1 LLSEKEKGE
10 QDPPPDLTAASSFTQ
25 KVEGTKILE
34 TVDHIKRWRAY
45 IRSSDPN
52 MIHYWN
58 LALPHHLFAVI
69 LVANV
74 VAVLA
79 PKQLQAELILP
90 TSPLHFATLVG
101 NPIAAVC
108 TAAVKVAQK
117 GIAKAGELRSWLRQ
131 LSELQRS
138 FGVGVGDGEVEVED
152 LGELVLRREVLEELL
167 DGVEDWE
174 EDDEDLVL
182 DVEVRD
188 DEEEE
193 RGVCETQ
200 RTCPIER
207 SQFASREGF
216 QAYNWA
222 DVIPK
227 LVSIK

>member
-1 LLSEKEKGE
+1 
-10 QDPPPDLTAASSFTQ
+10 
-25 KVEGTKILE
+25 
-34 TVDHIKRWRAY
+34 
-45 IRSSDPN
+45 
-52 MIHYWN
+52 MIHY
-58 LALPHHLFAVI
+58 LQIALTHHLFAAVI

-101 NPIAAVC
+101 NPIVAVC

-117 GIAKAGELRSWLRQ
+117 GVAKAGELRSWLRQ

-138 FGVGVGDGEVEVED
+138 FGVGVGGGGVEVEGED
-152 LGELVLRREVLEELL
+152 LGELVLRREVLKELL

-207 SQFASREGF
+207 SQFASKVGF
-216 QAYNWA
+216 QAYSCA